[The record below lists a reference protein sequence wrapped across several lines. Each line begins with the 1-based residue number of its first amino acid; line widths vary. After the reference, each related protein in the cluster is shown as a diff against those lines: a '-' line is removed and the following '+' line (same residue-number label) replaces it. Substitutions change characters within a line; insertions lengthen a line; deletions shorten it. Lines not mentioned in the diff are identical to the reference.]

1 MTRQGGWPLL
11 GRDQELAVA
20 LSALNGDAASGVVAT
35 GVAGVGKSHLVRE
48 TIARMRA
55 RGAAT
60 EWVSATRAAATI
72 PFGAVAHLLA
82 GDDRPA
88 TDPLQLFRS
97 AGAYLA
103 ARAGG
108 ARLVIGVD
116 DAHLLDPGSAAL
128 VSQLVIG
135 GTASVAVSVRSG
147 EPCPDSI
154 VALWK
159 DCYCVRL
166 DLQALRDEEIA
177 ALVEAQLA
185 GPVDADT
192 TRWIVRSSGGIPL
205 YVRELIAGAL
215 QSGTLAVVDGWWR
228 LTGDPG
234 PSARLV
240 DLVGGNLAELDGP
253 ERRIVELLAVHEPL
267 GLGLLETLVPRGDV
281 AALER
286 RGLVVTAVDGRR
298 VEVRLTQPLYGEI
311 VARQLP
317 PSVTRYLRRELAAAL
332 RESGARRSGD
342 VLRLAAWQLSDDGP
356 ADAEL
361 LTRAAAEANRAFDHV
376 LAARLA
382 RAAMDAAPDAHP
394 DADVTVPA
402 ALELAAAAARLGRF
416 DEVETALAPVEGRTG
431 DEEKAVD
438 YLFRRVSTLTWALG
452 RAAEARALLDRAAQ
466 WWVTPTWQHTVQAFR
481 VLLLFDEGR
490 VAAAVDLGAPLVAA
504 AGLDA
509 RTLFLTSVAASV
521 SLTFAGRTVEGQVIA
536 DRLLE
541 PLLHAEQV
549 NRDAAWS
556 ALQAWW
562 GVREWSGR
570 DWDGVEPV
578 LQRLYG
584 DATGQG
590 DVELAATTE
599 MALGCLALARGR
611 VLDARRWLR
620 DASLHLEASDPHQVL
635 VYCLATLCRAQAV
648 GADVAAA
655 EATRERARAA
665 AATRPGYWVNQ
676 LQLAVADVWIAAAR
690 GDAAS
695 AQEIALRTADS
706 CREDLLHRAM
716 ALHEAVR
723 VGAPATRVAGPLR
736 EVAERTDSEL
746 TRALA
751 DHVDAL
757 AASDAVGLD
766 RAAADLAS
774 IGTLL
779 IAAEAAAHAATAHRA
794 AGRKVAASE
803 SAARSAR
810 LARACQGA
818 RTPTL
823 TPQRQVRLTARER
836 EVAVLA
842 AQGVTN
848 RDIAARLHLS
858 VRTVESHLYRA
869 TAKLGVS
876 RREDLSP
883 LLDG

>member
-1 MTRQGGWPLL
+1 ML
-11 GRDQELAVA
+11 GRDQELAIA
-20 LSALNGDAASGVVAT
+20 LSALNGGGASGVVAT
-35 GVAGVGKSHLVRE
+35 GAAGVGKSHLVRE
-48 TIARMRA
+48 AVARMRA

-60 EWVSATRAAATI
+60 EWVAATRAAATI

-82 GDDRPA
+82 PDDRPA
-88 TDPLQLFRS
+88 TDLLALFRG
-97 AGAYLA
+97 AGAHLA
-103 ARAGG
+103 EWAGG

-128 VSQLVIG
+128 VSQLVIS

-147 EPCPDSI
+147 ESCQDSI

-159 DCYCVRL
+159 DGHCVRL
-166 DLQALRDEEIA
+166 DLQALRDEDVA

-192 TRWIVRSSGGIPL
+192 TRWVVGSSGGIPL

-215 QSGTLAVVDGWWR
+215 QAGTLAVVDGWWR

-240 DLVGGNLAELDGP
+240 DLVAGNLAELDGP
-253 ERRIVELLAVHEPL
+253 QRRIVEFLAVHEPL
-267 GLGLLETLVPRGDV
+267 GLELLETLVPLGDV

-286 RGLVVTAVDGRR
+286 RGLVVTAARGRR
-298 VEVRLTQPLYGEI
+298 VEARLAQPLYGEI

-317 PSVTRYLRRELAAAL
+317 PGATRHLRRELSAAL
-332 RESGARRSGD
+332 RETGARRAAD
-342 VLRLAAWQLSDDGP
+342 TLRLGTWQLTEDGP
-356 ADAEL
+356 VDVEL
-361 LTRAAAEANRAFDHV
+361 LTRAAGEANRAFDHD

-382 RAAMDAAPDAHP
+382 RAAMNAAA
-394 DADVTVPA
+394 AATAGVPA

-416 DEVETALAPVEGRTG
+416 EEVEVALGPVEGQAG
-431 DEEKAVD
+431 DEGDAID
-438 YLFRRVSTLTWALG
+438 YLFRRVSTLAWALG
-452 RAAEARALLDRAAQ
+452 RRDEARSLLDRAVG
-466 WWVTPTWQHTVQAFR
+466 WWPTTGWQHTVQAFR

-490 VAAAVDLGAPLVAA
+490 VATAAELGAPLVAA
-504 AGLDA
+504 AGMDG

-521 SLTFAGRTVEGQVIA
+521 SLTFAGRTVEGQAIA

-541 PLLHAEQV
+541 PLLHNARDV

-562 GVREWSGR
+562 GAREWSGR
-570 DWDGVEPV
+570 GWDGVEPV
-578 LQRLYG
+578 LERLHG
-584 DATGQG
+584 EATRGG
-590 DVELAATTE
+590 DVEFAATTE
-599 MALGCLALARGR
+599 MALGCMALARGR

-620 DASLHLEASDPHQVL
+620 DASVHLEASDPHQIL

-648 GADVAAA
+648 GGDVAAA
-655 EATRERARAA
+655 EATRVRARAA
-665 AATRPGYWVNQ
+665 AVTRPGYWVNG

-690 GDAAS
+690 GDTAI
-695 AQEIALRTADS
+695 AQAIALHTADS
-706 CREDLLHRAM
+706 CREDLLHRAT

-736 EVAERTDSEL
+736 ELAERTDSGL

-757 AASDAVGLD
+757 AAADGAGLD
-766 RAAADLAS
+766 RAAEELAAV
-774 IGTLL
+774 GALL
-779 IAAEAAAHAATAHRA
+779 IAAEAAALAAAAHRA
-794 AGRKVAASE
+794 AGRTAAAQK

-818 RTPTL
+818 RTPAL
-823 TPQRQVRLTARER
+823 TPERHVRLTGRER

-869 TAKLGVS
+869 TAKLGVT
-876 RREDLSP
+876 RREDLGP
-883 LLDG
+883 LLGP